1 MNSAFWLSPPQQ
13 HRRMMTHSWK
23 ETRGH
28 PIPLSGDQIL
38 QTTGSTYLP
47 HLHPEK
53 RWTPITARARAST
66 NLSPDHLMFTSRNDR
81 QRTPCCAR
89 GFLWAWSLQLTQPA
103 ATICPFSCLR
113 GQEGA
118 GQGGGEGRGAGGSI

>member
-89 GFLWAWSLQLTQPA
+89 GFLWAWSLQLTQPPSAHSPVCVDKRGLGRDAGRVEGQA
-103 ATICPFSCLR
+103 AVS
-113 GQEGA
+113 E
-118 GQGGGEGRGAGGSI
+118 